1 MKVMKLEEDLSIR
14 FLDSGVGLDPGSI
27 HLTLDSRKLNGI
39 ELHTNNELELSL
51 DLISSRRSQQILIQ
65 AQDYLGNSVSRT
77 IQVQAAGPVK
87 IRSALV
93 VPNPNYGN
101 GNLQVSISRAVQAYD
116 LGLYDSSGGFIS
128 RFSGGALNSNG
139 RISLEPLLT
148 SNLANGVYLLK
159 LKVTDS
165 SDRTDRKIVK
175 FIILR

>member
-1 MKVMKLEEDLSIR
+1 MKTVLRLLKIFFQMQINRIGIYLLQG
-14 FLDSGVGLDPGSI
+14 SGFRS
-27 HLTLDSRKLNGI
+27 SRK
-39 ELHTNNELELSL
+39 
-51 DLISSRRSQQILIQ
+51 QILIE
-65 AQDYLGNSVSRT
+65 ARDYLGNSVSRT

-101 GNLQVSISRAVQAYD
+101 GNLQVSFNRAVQAYD
-116 LGLYDSSGGFIS
+116 LGLYDSSGSFIS
-128 RFSGGALNSNG
+128 RFSGGTLNSNG

-165 SDRTDRKIVK
+165 SNRTDRKIVK
-175 FIILR
+175 FIILEISHILN